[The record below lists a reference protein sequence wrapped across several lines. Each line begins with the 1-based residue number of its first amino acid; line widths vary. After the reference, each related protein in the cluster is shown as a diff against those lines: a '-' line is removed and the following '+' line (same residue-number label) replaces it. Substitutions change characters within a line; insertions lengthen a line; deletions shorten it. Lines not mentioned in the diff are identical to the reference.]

1 MEFLSSSAVVT
12 GIISLSVIVITLLL
26 RSQFGESEADRLL
39 KLGEVAMNTARLIVR
54 AAEIAVV
61 QVEESLKKDGELTNQ
76 ELKGAAIKIA
86 AELLANWGISVD
98 ESLLRALAA
107 AIEDAYQR
115 MKAAGQPAVTAAL

>member
-26 RSQFGESEADRLL
+26 RGQFGESEADRLI

-61 QVEESLKKDGELTNQ
+61 QVEECLKKDSELTNQ
-76 ELKGAAIKIA
+76 ELKEAAIKIA

-115 MKAAGQPAVTAAL
+115 MKAAGQPAVTAVL